1 MAQELTDAQLLA
13 CPDPL
18 EEIFIH
24 RGRKDLI
31 ALEAGKIIQKN
42 RIPIYIKM

>member
-13 CPDPL
+13 SPDPL
-18 EEIFIH
+18 EERFIH

-31 ALEAGKIIQKN
+31 APQAGKIIQ
-42 RIPIYIKM
+42 RTGFQYI